1 MTLASTNTI
10 SRQLGHI
17 VDRFANAQ
25 PNSTALIIGP
35 QRSRIR
41 YADLAQLV
49 DDHCDALRRSGL
61 RSGDVIALSCANTIE
76 FVVALLGAAR
86 AGIVVAPLDP
96 TLPAIQAR
104 ERVNRVGACLTVTD
118 ARGLQPGNSEDGP
131 RWCLHVAPTNAAG
144 AKPEMRLLV
153 ADSADTA
160 ASPVSDLTDRDALIM
175 FTSGTTGMPKM
186 VPWTHD
192 NVAASIEGISGAY
205 QLGAGDATAAAMPLF
220 HGHGLI
226 ATLLA
231 TLATGGALVLP
242 ARGKFSAHT
251 FADDVATVDATWYT
265 AVPTIHQ
272 ILLDT
277 ASAEDGLQ
285 HTRRLRFIRSCS
297 APLPSALV
305 RRVETT
311 FGVPVLAAYGMTET
325 THQASSVLPSADERT
340 RVHTV
345 GAPTGLSVR
354 IVDDGRTC
362 ARGTT
367 GEIWFHGPAVVR
379 GYLQDA
385 EATTTTFVDGWV
397 RSGDLGSLDERGN
410 LTIEGRIKDLIN
422 RGGEKI
428 SPEHVEEVLTSH
440 PAVAEAAV
448 FGVADDLYGE
458 RVAALVVPCG
468 GSHVD
473 SADLASYSR
482 ERLSAF
488 EIPERIIVTDK
499 LPMTAKGSIDRSKLT
514 AAYAIR

>member
-1 MTLASTNTI
+1 MTVASSTAT

-35 QRSRIR
+35 QRSRIS

-49 DDHCDALRRSGL
+49 DDQCDTLRRSGL
-61 RSGDVIALSCANTIE
+61 RSGDVIALSCANNIE

-118 ARGLQPGNSEDGP
+118 ARGLEPGAPEEDGP

-242 ARGKFSAHT
+242 ARGRFSAHS
-251 FADDVATVDATWYT
+251 F
-265 AVPTIHQ
+265 
-272 ILLDT
+272 
-277 ASAEDGLQ
+277 
-285 HTRRLRFIRSCS
+285 
-297 APLPSALV
+297 
-305 RRVETT
+305 
-311 FGVPVLAAYGMTET
+311 
-325 THQASSVLPSADERT
+325 ADERRMHPGSRSFLIQLLLT
-340 RVHTV
+340 SFTLSAIKNATPMATQKAAFSQLRVSNASKVATPKKRRNIAKFV
-345 GAPTGLSVR
+345 LSLIFFMTLLSYEV
-354 IVDDGRTC
+354 
-362 ARGTT
+362 
-367 GEIWFHGPAVVR
+367 
-379 GYLQDA
+379 
-385 EATTTTFVDGWV
+385 
-397 RSGDLGSLDERGN
+397 DER
-410 LTIEGRIKDLIN
+410 K
-422 RGGEKI
+422 K
-428 SPEHVEEVLTSH
+428 
-440 PAVAEAAV
+440 
-448 FGVADDLYGE
+448 
-458 RVAALVVPCG
+458 
-468 GSHVD
+468 
-473 SADLASYSR
+473 
-482 ERLSAF
+482 
-488 EIPERIIVTDK
+488 VT
-499 LPMTAKGSIDRSKLT
+499 MVSW
-514 AAYAIR
+514 